1 MQETQKKQILGNT
14 VYTMGGM
21 LLMNGVLQLLI
32 YPLLNRHM
40 GADQMGGLLYIMGL
54 VSILCPSVGQA
65 LNTSRLVVRRTH
77 AVENGDYN
85 RSLLLF
91 GSIGSVIAV
100 LVSSRFMNGAGTVAL
115 TLLLLMLTMF
125 RYYGDVEYRLNL
137 NYRRFFIYYLVMSV
151 GYIAGFG
158 LYWLTDVWFLI
169 FLTGEAASLV
179 YVRVTGSVF
188 RRFFVTSDCFKV
200 ACSRGFFLMLSYLI
214 TNVTLNMD
222 RVALKYMIGNV
233 AVTQYYVVSLI
244 GKTMVLLIA
253 PVNTIVISYLTK
265 REQTLRKKEFGKAVL
280 AGAAVSLV
288 FFMFCQIATPI
299 FVKLLYPDLYEA
311 VQGLVTVV
319 NLTQVLGMFSAFLF
333 ILVLTFTGEKWQLIL
348 QGGHLILMT
357 GLVLLLTVRY
367 GMMGFSLAVLAA
379 NILRVL
385 AVTILGFI
393 KLKKQSN
400 MKIEEV

>member
-1 MQETQKKQILGNT
+1 MGETQKKQILGNT

-54 VSILCPSVGQA
+54 VSILCPSVGQS
-65 LNTSRLVVRRTH
+65 LNTSRLVVRRTF
-77 AVENGDYN
+77 AVTNGDYD

-91 GSIGSVIAV
+91 GGIGSVIAV
-100 LVSSRFMNGAGTVAL
+100 LASIRFMTGTGTVIL
-115 TLLLLMLTMF
+115 TLLLLMLTTF

-137 NYRRFFIYYLVMSV
+137 NYRRFFVYYLVMSI
-151 GYIAGFG
+151 GYIIGFG
-158 LYWLTDVWFLI
+158 LYWLTDIWFFI

-179 YVRVTGSVF
+179 YVSVTGSVF
-188 RRFFVTSDCFKV
+188 RQFFTKSDYFKV

-253 PVNTIVISYLTK
+253 PINTIVISYLTR
-265 REQTLRKKEFGKAVL
+265 REHTLRRKEFGIAVL
-280 AGAAVSLV
+280 AGSGVSLV
-288 FFMFCQIATPI
+288 FFLFCQIATPI
-299 FVKLLYPDLYEA
+299 FVRLLYPDLYEA
-311 VQGLVTVV
+311 VRGLVTVV
-319 NLTQVLGMFSAFLF
+319 NLTQVLGMLSAFLF
-333 ILVLTFTGEKWQLIL
+333 ILVLTFTDEKWQLFL
-348 QGGHLILMT
+348 QSGHLILMT
-357 GLVLLLTVRY
+357 VLVLCLTTRY
-367 GMMGFSLAVLAA
+367 GIMGFSGAVLAA
-379 NILRVL
+379 NVVRVF
-385 AVTILGFI
+385 AVTALGFA
-393 KLKKQSN
+393 KSKKQQTK
-400 MKIEEV
+400 KIEEV